1 MLMKQV
7 NNIPDSAQKESIMA
21 SVKPFVDGLKE
32 DRKSLFLGDLL
43 RTLLFCAVAAA
54 ALFAAIKTKINSL
67 YVIAVIGVFA
77 LIDVFSISNKY
88 LNSNNYQDAA
98 EYEST
103 FTPSAAD
110 NQILKDTSYYRVL
123 NLTQGISGA
132 FNSGALTAYYHKSVG
147 GYHPAKLSI
156 YQDLIEKQLYNF
168 PNCLPVLNMLNTK
181 YLILPDQQT
190 GAPQVQQNSN
200 ALGACWFVN
209 GIRSEKGP
217 AEVMNALTSF
227 NPKDT
232 AVVEQKNVANIQID
246 KIKDSLSSIVLLNN
260 NNDIITY
267 QSNSTTTNFAV
278 FSEVFY
284 DAGWVATIDGKEA
297 PIIQTNYVL
306 RGLVIPSGKHEIV
319 FSFKPASFYTGNK
332 AAIGS
337 SVIIWLLL
345 FAAIGSGFRKNKNA

>member
-1 MLMKQV
+1 
-7 NNIPDSAQKESIMA
+7 
-21 SVKPFVDGLKE
+21 
-32 DRKSLFLGDLL
+32 
-43 RTLLFCAVAAA
+43 
-54 ALFAAIKTKINSL
+54 
-67 YVIAVIGVFA
+67 

-110 NQILKDTSYYRVL
+110 TQILKDTGYYRVL

-181 YLILPDQQT
+181 YLILPDQQS
-190 GAPQVQQNSN
+190 GAPQVQQNAN

-209 GIRSEKGP
+209 GIRAEKGP
-217 AEVMNALTSF
+217 AAIMNALTNF

-232 AVVEQKNVANIQID
+232 AVIEQKNIPNIQVD
-246 KIKDSLSSIVLLNN
+246 KVKDSLASIVLIKN
-260 NNDIITY
+260 NNDEINY
-267 QSNSTTTNFAV
+267 QSNSSTTNFAI
-278 FSEVFY
+278 FSEIFY
-284 DAGWVATIDGKEA
+284 DAGWIATIDGKES
-297 PIIQTNYVL
+297 PIFQTNYVL
-306 RGLVIPSGKHEIV
+306 RGLVVPSGKHQIV
-319 FSFKPASFYTGNK
+319 FSFKPASYYTGNK

-345 FAAIGSGFRKNKNA
+345 FAAVASSFRKKNNA